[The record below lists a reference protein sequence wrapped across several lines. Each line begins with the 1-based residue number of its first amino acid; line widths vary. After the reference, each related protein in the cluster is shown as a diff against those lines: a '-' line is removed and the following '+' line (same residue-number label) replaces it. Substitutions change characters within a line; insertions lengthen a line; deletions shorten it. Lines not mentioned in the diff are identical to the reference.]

1 MQTPESLLKFIEA
14 GMPGSLSYAEYRA
27 LVSRLHA
34 EGKTTG
40 PNQSE
45 SLVAYS
51 KMNEQR
57 MNRLDKTVVLSEE
70 FKNTLTVFDSPQT
83 WVVITE
89 AWCGDAAQ
97 NVPVFVKMAE
107 HNPKICLRL
116 ILRDENPEI
125 MKHFLTNGGTSIPVL
140 ICLNDRNELL
150 ASWAPRPQPAQEMLL
165 NWKSSPEPK
174 MTYEE
179 FATELHTWYAH
190 DKTKTLQQEMTDLLR
205 GLK

>member
-1 MQTPESLLKFIEA
+1 MQTPESLLKFVEA
-14 GMPGSLSYAEYRA
+14 GMPGSLSYAEYRG
-27 LVSRLHA
+27 LGVSLHA

-45 SLVAYS
+45 TLVAYS

-57 MNRLDKTVVLSEE
+57 MNRLDKTVVLTEE
-70 FKNTLTVFDSPQT
+70 LKNEITAIDSPQT
-83 WVVITE
+83 WIVITE

-97 NVPVFVKMAE
+97 NVPVFAKMADL
-107 HNPKICLRL
+107 NPKIQLRL

-125 MKHFLTNGGTSIPVL
+125 MQHFLTNGGTSIPVF
-140 ICLNDRNELL
+140 ICLNEQNEML
-150 ASWAPRPQPAQEMLL
+150 ASWAPRPRPAQEMLL
-165 NWKSSPEPK
+165 NWKSAPEPK

-179 FATELHTWYAH
+179 FATELHKWYAH